1 MFTVFFPPFR
11 LSIEKLSFPS
21 KVCRIPVCDGSEYR
35 SGIFRKR
42 MEEDSVYAD
51 TGDLVDLSAGLSDS
65 RAAKVIRTYKTPL
78 RRATSS
84 ATKTISFVFSVYECF
99 LSDIGKAAKR
109 RGNWSCEQCSRC
121 T

>member
-1 MFTVFFPPFR
+1 VLTIFLPPFC

-35 SGIFRKR
+35 SGIFRKG
-42 MEEDSVYAD
+42 MEENSVYAD
-51 TGDLVDLSAGLSDS
+51 TGDLVNLSAGLSDS
-65 RAAKVIRTYKTPL
+65 RAAKAIRTYKTPL

-84 ATKTISFVFSVYECF
+84 ATKTISFVFTAREWFASSV
-99 LSDIGKAAKR
+99 GKAAR
-109 RGNWSCEQCSRC
+109 PGVCSCEQCSRC